1 MKDQKLL
8 IGIIVVMGVGI
19 LYHLNQMKKK
29 ANLAK
34 SKDIATLTSEV
45 NQENTKL
52 YRNPVQVQYDIV
64 LPDTQASKKVRMR
77 AEELTNGRYEIML
90 DKVKSPMYI

>member
-45 NQENTKL
+45 IEEEAKL
-52 YRNPVQVQYDIV
+52 YRNPVKVQYDIV
-64 LPDTQASKKVRMR
+64 FPQTQVSKKVKIKSD
-77 AEELTNGRYEIML
+77 ELTDGRYDIML